1 MNDVELALEELR
13 AGRPIV
19 VTDDEGRENEG
30 DLIMPAETATPEQVA
45 FFIRHTSGI
54 LCVAIE
60 RERARSLNLAPMVAE
75 NDAPLATAFT
85 VSVDYREGL
94 TTGISAKERCATV
107 RALANHNIGPND
119 LVRPGHVFP
128 LVARNGGVLIR
139 SGHTEAAADL
149 ARLAG
154 FQPVGLLAELVN
166 DTGDV
171 KKGDD
176 IDAFAREHG
185 LQLISIN
192 QLIAYRRSRETLVER
207 VSETMADTVIGPARA
222 IAYQTPYDD
231 YQHLALV
238 FGDIADGENVL
249 VRMQQEDTLS
259 NVFGA
264 ERGSLGPSLELIRKE
279 GRGTVIYLRQG
290 AVGVVDSSN
299 RARGGQEEGEDA
311 RIRSWQ
317 EVGLGAQILRD
328 LGLTS
333 IRVIGTAER
342 QYVGLSGFGVTIN
355 ETVLLP

>member
-1 MNDVELALEELR
+1 MNDIEQALEELK

-60 RERARSLNLAPMVAE
+60 RDRARRLNLAPMVAE
-75 NDAPLATAFT
+75 NDAPLSTAFT

-94 TTGISAKERCATV
+94 TTGISAKERCATI
-107 RALANHNIGPND
+107 RALANHNVGPED
-119 LVRPGHVFP
+119 MVRPGHVFP
-128 LVARNGGVLIR
+128 LVARKGGVLIR

-149 ARLAG
+149 SRLAG

-171 KKGDD
+171 KKGQD
-176 IDAFAREHG
+176 IVDFAAAHN
-185 LQLISIN
+185 LKLISIN
-192 QLIAYRRSRETLVER
+192 QLIAHRRASENLIER
-207 VSETMADTVIGPARA
+207 VSETMTDTVIGPARA
-222 IAYQTPYDD
+222 IAYTTPYDD

-238 FGDIADGENVL
+238 YGDIGNGENIL

-264 ERGSLGPSLELIRKE
+264 DRGSLGPSMEMIQKE
-279 GRGTVIYLRQG
+279 GCGAIIYLRQG
-290 AVGVVDSSN
+290 AVGVVGSSN
-299 RARGGQEEGEDA
+299 RARGGQDEGEDA

-333 IRVIGTAER
+333 IRVIGSAER